1 MNIKIIA
8 VGKIKENAFKL
19 AIDEYVKRLSG
30 YCSLSIVEVP
40 AQSIMDDTLADKYL
54 DEEAE
59 KILANIKKNSYLIT
73 LEIEGKSLTSV
84 EFADK
89 LKSLSNDGVNEI
101 IFIIGGANGLSE
113 KIKKLSDF
121 KLSFSK
127 MTFPH
132 RLARVMLVEQ
142 LYRAMKILSNE
153 PYHK

>member
-40 AQSIMDDTLADKYL
+40 AQSIMDDTLADKYM

-59 KILANIKKNSYLIT
+59 KILANIKKHSYIIT

>member
-40 AQSIMDDTLADKYL
+40 AQSIMDDALADKYM

-59 KILANIKKNSYLIT
+59 KILANIKKNSYIIT